1 MSVAKQTKSRIAENN
16 SEKILDAALTIFA
29 RFGLRGARLDQI
41 AQQAEMSKP
50 NLLYYFRSKDELY
63 KAVLKRTL
71 NVWLEALQGFD
82 AKADPATAIKGFIE
96 AKLAYSRERPEAS
109 RLFAIEII
117 QGGAM
122 LKDAIE
128 GDLAGMLESKART
141 IRGWIAEGK
150 LAPIDPYHLIF
161 NIWATTQHY
170 ADFGSQIEALTGH
183 TLANKRFHETALATM
198 QHIFLNGILPR
209 K

>member
-1 MSVAKQTKSRIAENN
+1 MSVAKQAKSRIAENN
-16 SEKILDAALTIFA
+16 SEKILDAALSVFA

-50 NLLYYFRSKDELY
+50 NLLYYVRSKDELY

-71 NVWLEALQGFD
+71 NVWLDALQGFD
-82 AKADPATAIKGFIE
+82 AQADPATAIRGFIQ

-122 LKDAIE
+122 LKDAIA
-128 GDLAGMLESKART
+128 GDLAGLVESKAGT
-141 IRGWIAEGK
+141 IRGWIEQGK
-150 LAPIDPYHLIF
+150 LAPVDPYHLIF

-170 ADFGSQIEALTGH
+170 ADFGSQIEALTGQ
-183 TLANKRFHETALATM
+183 TLADKPFHETALATM

-209 K
+209 E

>member
-1 MSVAKQTKSRIAENN
+1 MSVAKQAKSRIAENN
-16 SEKILDAALTIFA
+16 SEKILDAALSVFA

-71 NVWLEALQGFD
+71 NVWLDALQGFD
-82 AKADPATAIKGFIE
+82 AQADPATAIRGFIQ

-122 LKDAIE
+122 LKDAID
-128 GDLAGMLESKART
+128 GDLAGLVESKAGT
-141 IRGWIAEGK
+141 IRGWIEQGK
-150 LAPIDPYHLIF
+150 LAPVDPYHLIF

-170 ADFGSQIEALTGH
+170 ADFGSQIEALTGQ
-183 TLANKRFHETALATM
+183 TLADKPFHETALATM

-209 K
+209 E

>member
-1 MSVAKQTKSRIAENN
+1 MSIAKPTKSRIAENN
-16 SEKILDAALTIFA
+16 SEKILDAALSVFA

-71 NVWLEALQGFD
+71 NVWLDALQGFD
-82 AKADPATAIKGFIE
+82 AQADPATAIRGFIQ

-122 LKDAIE
+122 LKDAIA
-128 GDLAGMLESKART
+128 GDLAGLVESKAGT
-141 IRGWIAEGK
+141 IRGWIEQGK
-150 LAPIDPYHLIF
+150 LAPVDPYHLIF

-170 ADFGSQIEALTGH
+170 ADFGSQIEALTGQ
-183 TLANKRFHETALATM
+183 TLADKPFHETALATM

-209 K
+209 E